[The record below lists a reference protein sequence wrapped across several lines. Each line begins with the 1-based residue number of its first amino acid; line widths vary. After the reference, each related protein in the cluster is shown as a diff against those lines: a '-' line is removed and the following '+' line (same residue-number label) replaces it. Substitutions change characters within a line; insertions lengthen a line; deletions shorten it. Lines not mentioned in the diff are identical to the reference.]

1 MEETIALL
9 LQKYPVLIQVIMV
22 IGILRV
28 VNKPLFTFLH
38 AFAAAT
44 PSKVDDKIVSD
55 VEQSKIYKVIS
66 YVFDWFG
73 SVKLPGKK

>member
-1 MEETIALL
+1 MEETIAML
-9 LQKYPVLIQVIMV
+9 LQKYPMLVQVIMI
-22 IGILRV
+22 IGVLRV

-44 PSKVDDKIVSD
+44 PSKVDDKIVGEI
-55 VEQSKIYKVIS
+55 EQSKIYKMVS

-73 SVKLPGKK
+73 SVKLPGQK